1 MNRGCLYITA
11 TPIGNRKDIT
21 LRAIE
26 TLRSVDLIAAEDT
39 RHSQKLL
46 RYYGIKTPLLSFH
59 EYNEAVRTILLC
71 EKLKQGLNIALI
83 SDAGTPLISDPGY
96 QLVNS
101 VREAGIKVIP
111 LSGACAAVAAL
122 VASGLPTD
130 HFVFEGFIPS
140 KGQIRRKKLEN
151 LKNQSRTIIFYESV
165 YRIVDLIY
173 LLNEVFERDRRATIA
188 RELTKKFET
197 IYTATLADIKEWIT
211 QKSVRQ
217 KGEFVVIVA
226 GHVEEKLTEIKEEHH
241 RLLTV
246 LISELPLKQAVS
258 LATKISGLS
267 RKRLYTL
274 ALAIQQSV
282 GYPPSPCD

>member
-11 TPIGNRKDIT
+11 TPIGNREDIT
-21 LRAIE
+21 LRAIKI
-26 TLRSVDLIAAEDT
+26 LHSVDLIAAEDT

-59 EYNEAVRTILLC
+59 EYNEAVRTTLLC

-122 VASGLPTD
+122 VASGLPAD

-140 KGQIRRKKLEN
+140 KGQVRRKKLED

-197 IYTATLADIKEWIT
+197 IYTATLADIKQWIT

-226 GHVEEKLTEIKEEHH
+226 GHVEEKPTEIKEEHH
-241 RLLTV
+241 RLLAV
-246 LISELPLKQAVS
+246 LIAELPLKQAVS
-258 LATKISGLS
+258 LATKISGLP
-267 RKRLYTL
+267 RKKLYTL
-274 ALAIQQSV
+274 ALAIR
-282 GYPPSPCD
+282 